1 MYDLIKTT
9 TLCPGLVVTLVE
21 SPSLV
26 FPLEQSVYML
36 MSFLLKVRAEVMAKT
51 VTILE
56 KNDDNQRNDAKN
68 IFQGRVK
75 ACSTEPSLTV
85 EPCSCPST

>member
-1 MYDLIKTT
+1 M
-9 TLCPGLVVTLVE
+9 TLVE

-26 FPLEQSVYML
+26 FQLEPSVYML

-68 IFQGRVK
+68 ISQGRVK
-75 ACSTEPSLTV
+75 ARSTEPSPTV
-85 EPCSCPST
+85 EPCSCPLT

>member
-1 MYDLIKTT
+1 M
-9 TLCPGLVVTLVE
+9 TLVE

-36 MSFLLKVRAEVMAKT
+36 MSFLLKVRTKVIAKT
-51 VTILE
+51 IMILD

-68 IFQGRVK
+68 ISQGRVR
-75 ACSTEPSLTV
+75 ACSTEPSPTV
-85 EPCSCPST
+85 EPCSCPLT